1 VSKPRGISADIQSPR
16 TKLLYFIYSAPNNR
30 IRAEPGVKSSISSAL
45 GYKSD
50 GHFHYDWNYLLTAG
64 MIEEQHGFYVVTD
77 DGKKEFALHATAARS
92 NSTMIFIGI
101 AIIVFTFGLE
111 LKLIPVLSVTFFGA
125 ALIVIGSLFLVVSRR
140 NKPKLVPEA
149 KALLKE
155 LNHH

>member
-1 VSKPRGISADIQSPR
+1 
-16 TKLLYFIYSAPNNR
+16 
-30 IRAEPGVKSSISSAL
+30 
-45 GYKSD
+45 
-50 GHFHYDWNYLLTAG
+50 

-92 NSTMIFIGI
+92 NSTMILIGI